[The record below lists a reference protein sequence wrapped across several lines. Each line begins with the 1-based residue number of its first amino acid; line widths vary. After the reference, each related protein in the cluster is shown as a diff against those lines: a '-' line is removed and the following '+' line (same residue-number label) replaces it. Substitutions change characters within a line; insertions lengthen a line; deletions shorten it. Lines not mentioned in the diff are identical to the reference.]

1 MEKNITSVK
10 ILGME
15 YKISCL
21 PEEASQVEEAAVYLN
36 NKLQE
41 VRNNSKIDEGRASI
55 IAALNITNEHL
66 KSLSI
71 KTDEPDSTLKI
82 KELSEM
88 LQNQIDSLS
97 KINL

>member
-21 PEEASQVEEAAVYLN
+21 PEEASQVEEAAIYLN

-41 VRNNSKIDEGRASI
+41 VRNN
-55 IAALNITNEHL
+55 
-66 KSLSI
+66 
-71 KTDEPDSTLKI
+71 
-82 KELSEM
+82 
-88 LQNQIDSLS
+88 
-97 KINL
+97 

>member
-21 PEEASQVEEAAVYLN
+21 PEEASQVKEAAVYLN

-66 KSLSI
+66 KSLST

-88 LQNQIDSLS
+88 LEKQIDSLS

>member
-55 IAALNITNEHL
+55 IAALNIANEHL

-71 KTDEPDSTLKI
+71 KTDEPNSTLKI

-88 LQNQIDSLS
+88 LQKQIDSLS

>member
-1 MEKNITSVK
+1 MEKNVTSVK

-21 PEEASQVEEAAVYLN
+21 PEEAPLVEEAAVYLN

-41 VRNNSKIDEGRASI
+41 IRNNSKIDEGRASI
-55 IAALNITNEHL
+55 IAALNITNDHL
-66 KSLSI
+66 RSLSS
-71 KTDEPDSTLKI
+71 KTEESDSTLKI

-88 LQNQIDSLS
+88 LQKQIDSLS

>member
-21 PEEASQVEEAAVYLN
+21 PEEASHVEEAAVYLN

-88 LQNQIDSLS
+88 LQKQIDSLS